1 MSTDSTPLHGIWVNR
16 QRERSEYE
24 VESNHD
30 ETDHVLGN
38 LYVLADLCNDQSQC
52 NQRLCASALKCVA
65 FAMSQNM
72 ISLIVVGFYLVNL
85 SAQRGA
91 ERRKAMLFSST
102 SEGGKDH

>member
-1 MSTDSTPLHGIWVNR
+1 MRLTMFWATFTSSQTYAMTNR
-16 QRERSEYE
+16 
-24 VESNHD
+24 NATKD
-30 ETDHVLGN
+30 
-38 LYVLADLCNDQSQC
+38 
-52 NQRLCASALKCVA
+52 LCASALKCVA